1 MESCLVAT
9 LVTLRPG
16 RSLQNPQQRSD
27 LNPKYLTLSLVSRVM
42 APRRG
47 KSVFFEPAIAA
58 VNPWTDLFS
67 NIVSTWPM
75 HSWRTWFAQSLYS
88 CSFRHVSETSK
99 TGRYPTKPTASAG
112 AQFTFITCMS
122 HVHHMCTW
130 CKLHVRHMC
139 LVCASHVK
147 HMCFVC
153 GSYVSCMCFACK
165 PADRSGPH
173 FLISCWWPRSPRT
186 DSWAQ
191 DIPLLEHS
199 PLHDEVASHILF
211 RIRTS
216 ARLKVVALQFSVSTL
231 ILSPSPQVIA
241 LV

>member
-1 MESCLVAT
+1 MKRAPPYYKETAAWMKGMECARIYSDSSKFPIQC
-9 LVTLRPG
+9 VTDHTPLTYVKNTSGKGPVSQFILDNLSYLDYTITYRPG
-16 RSLQNPQQRSD
+16 KKLVEADS
-27 LNPKYLTLSLVSRVM
+27 VSRFPCLGPLELSPDGVKE
-42 APRRG
+42 AFD
-47 KSVFFEPAIAA
+47 VLLAAIPEEWNTKKRVWINAQKETELIQQM
-58 VNPWTDLFS
+58 VRQWM
-67 NIVSTWPM
+67 STLP
-75 HSWRTWFAQSLYS
+75 SIS
-88 CSFRHVSETSK
+88 SK

-186 DSWAQ
+186 DS
-191 DIPLLEHS
+191 
-199 PLHDEVASHILF
+199 
-211 RIRTS
+211 
-216 ARLKVVALQFSVSTL
+216 
-231 ILSPSPQVIA
+231 
-241 LV
+241 